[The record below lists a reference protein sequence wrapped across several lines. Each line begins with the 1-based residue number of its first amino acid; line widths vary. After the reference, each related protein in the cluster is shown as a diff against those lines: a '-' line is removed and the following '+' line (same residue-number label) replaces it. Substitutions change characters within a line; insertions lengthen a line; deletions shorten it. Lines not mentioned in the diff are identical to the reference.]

1 MPDENEDIRS
11 VVREELERDRERR
24 ERRPEQDVDDAI
36 RAASRRGKHVEG
48 GPELPVI
55 EPPDATPD
63 WSGGARGSR
72 YRPPKDGNAHFR
84 ALLRAAQRRR
94 ATRDED
100 YWDEDDPN
108 GR

>member
-11 VVREELERDRERR
+11 VVREELERDRETRQ
-24 ERRPEQDVDDAI
+24 RRPEQEIDDAI

-48 GPELPVI
+48 PELPVI
-55 EPPDATPD
+55 EPPDSTPD

-100 YWDEDDPN
+100 YWDEDDL
-108 GR
+108 R

>member
-1 MPDENEDIRS
+1 MPESQDELREVI
-11 VVREELERDRERR
+11 REELERDRERR
-24 ERRPEQDVDDAI
+24 ERRPEQEIDDAI

-48 GPELPVI
+48 PELPVI
-55 EPPDATPD
+55 EPPDRTPD

-72 YRPPKDGNAHFR
+72 YRPPKSGNEHFR

-100 YWDEDDPN
+100 YWDEDDL
-108 GR
+108 R

>member
-1 MPDENEDIRS
+1 MDENEDIRS

-36 RAASRRGKHVEG
+36 RAASRRGKHVE
-48 GPELPVI
+48 PELPVI
-55 EPPDATPD
+55 EPPDSTPD

>member
-1 MPDENEDIRS
+1 
-11 VVREELERDRERR
+11 
-24 ERRPEQDVDDAI
+24 
-36 RAASRRGKHVEG
+36 
-48 GPELPVI
+48 VI
-55 EPPDATPD
+55 PPPDATPD
-63 WSGGARGSR
+63 WSGGVRGTT